1 VHCRI
6 FADPPVAVR
15 LKPQGRV
22 WVCSS
27 ACSRRR
33 PRTRPLVLE
42 ILPAIAGNATDSSDG
57 LERLAR
63 RYFELFHAETLP
75 ELRDVLHP
83 DALIELQAVQPGVH
97 LHGRD
102 EIVAVLEQEFSQRL
116 WETVV
121 HVCTPIDESR
131 IVAEG
136 RIRWMDDERVM
147 RDEARVWGL
156 EFRDGLLLR
165 SVPARNAVEA
175 EALLSAAPQSGFGD
189 GASG

>member
-1 VHCRI
+1 
-6 FADPPVAVR
+6 
-15 LKPQGRV
+15 
-22 WVCSS
+22 
-27 ACSRRR
+27 
-33 PRTRPLVLE
+33 
-42 ILPAIAGNATDSSDG
+42 
-57 LERLAR
+57 
-63 RYFELFHAETLP
+63 
-75 ELRDVLHP
+75 LREALDP
-83 DALIELQAVQPGVH
+83 DAVIELQAVQPGVH

-131 IVAEG
+131 VVVEG

-165 SVPARNAVEA
+165 SVPARSAVEA
-175 EALLSAAPQSGFGD
+175 EALLFVAPHSGSGD
-189 GASG
+189 DASG